1 MLGTHQCCLK
11 HGVNVALVAHAL
23 LWSHVTHQEVIL
35 ERVPFKRFASRVR
48 RCGQVIE
55 ASVPSDD
62 SERKMTRTFKRE
74 GARFV
79 PGESDDEEE
88 EPEAA

>member
-1 MLGTHQCCLK
+1 MLETHQCCLK
-11 HGVNVALVAHAL
+11 HGVNCFVCDSSRGH
-23 LWSHVTHQEVIL
+23 SREV
-35 ERVPFKRFASRVR
+35 RFKRFASRVY

-55 ASVPSDD
+55 ASVPSDE

-79 PGESDDEEE
+79 PGESDDDEEE
-88 EPEAA
+88 DGA

>member
-1 MLGTHQCCLK
+1 MTR
-11 HGVNVALVAHAL
+11 
-23 LWSHVTHQEVIL
+23 QEVIL

-55 ASVPSDD
+55 ASVPSDE

-88 EPEAA
+88 AEGA